1 MARRQWTLL
10 FVSDDRTTI
19 RQFRLSRELVRA
31 SIAGALL
38 LLSLLTSLAIGF
50 IVQEGSRARAD
61 RLERENGLLL
71 SEVTQIRKRMAN
83 LGAVLGELSRRD
95 EQYRLLA
102 GLDPI
107 DAEVRQVGVGG
118 PGMATM
124 QASALWKVDPQAG
137 LATFSAASDLDMML
151 RRARLL
157 EVSWAEARDTL
168 ERKVEQLLAT
178 PSIVPVTG
186 YISSSF
192 SRQRW
197 HPLLERVRPHTG
209 MDIVAPRGTP
219 IRASARGTVRFA
231 ERQGGYGLMVEIDH
245 GFGYVTRY
253 AHAQRILVREGQLVK
268 RGDTIAEVGST
279 GLALGPH
286 LHYEVLV
293 NGVHAD
299 PRRFMFDEPA
309 RAE

>member
-10 FVSDDRTTI
+10 FVSDDRTAV

-31 SIAGALL
+31 SVAAALL
-38 LLSLLTSLAIGF
+38 VFSLFASLAIGF
-50 IVQEGSRARAD
+50 IFQEGSRARAE

-71 SEVTQIRKRMAN
+71 AEVVQIRQRMTN

-107 DAEVRQVGVGG
+107 DAEVRQVGIGG
-118 PGMATM
+118 PGMATL
-124 QASALWKVDPQAG
+124 QASALWQVDPEAG
-137 LATFSAASDLDMML
+137 RLAFTAATDLDEML

-157 EVSWAEARDTL
+157 ETSWAEARDTL

-178 PSIVPVTG
+178 PSIIPVTG
-186 YISSSF
+186 YVSSSF

-197 HPLLERVRPHTG
+197 HPLLDRARPHTG
-209 MDIVAPRGTP
+209 MDIVAPRGAP
-219 IRASARGTVRFA
+219 IRAAARGTVRFA
-231 ERQGGYGLMVEIDH
+231 GRQGGYGLMVEIDH
-245 GFGYVTRY
+245 GYGYVTRY
-253 AHAQRILVREGQLVK
+253 AHAHRLLVREGHRVK

-279 GLALGPH
+279 GLAIGPH

-299 PRRFMFDEPA
+299 PRRFMFDEPG
-309 RAE
+309 RGE